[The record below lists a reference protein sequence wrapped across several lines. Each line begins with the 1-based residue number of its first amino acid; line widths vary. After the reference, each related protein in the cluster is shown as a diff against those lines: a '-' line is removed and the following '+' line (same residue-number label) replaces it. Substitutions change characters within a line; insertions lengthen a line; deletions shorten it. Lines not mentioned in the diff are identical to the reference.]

1 MSILLDRAWDILIK
15 NRYAYFALNILYYG
29 LIILLMVYAAFDAP
43 LQSRILETNGTY
55 YMTGALSVA
64 DQSFEARK
72 LFLVLG
78 RTFLINVLGTS
89 YGSITLPSFVIPFVG
104 ILLGLYQAAMLGL
117 VFSPFNTG
125 ISQIFVPHIVTMF
138 IEGQAC
144 VLAMLGAYIQGRA
157 MLWPKS
163 MGQIS
168 RWKAYVEGVRQTGTI
183 YMFIMAL
190 FLISALYGVIEAV
203 WLMG

>member
-1 MSILLDRAWDILIK
+1 MITLFDRAWDILIE
-15 NRYAYFALNILYYG
+15 NRYAYFLLNVLYYG
-29 LIILLMVYAAFDAP
+29 LIILFMAYAVFDAP
-43 LQSRILETNGTY
+43 LQNRILETSGAN
-55 YMTGALSVA
+55 YMTGALSLVNQTF
-64 DQSFEARK
+64 DART
-72 LFLVLG
+72 LLLVLG
-78 RTFLINVLGTS
+78 RTFLINVLGTN
-89 YGSITLPSFVIPFVG
+89 YGSITLPSFVIPFAG
-104 ILLGLYQAAMLGL
+104 IFQGLFQAVMLGL
-117 VFSPFNTG
+117 IFSPFNTAIG
-125 ISQIFVPHIVTMF
+125 PIFAPHIPTLF

-163 MGQIS
+163 MGQVS

-190 FLISALYGVIEAV
+190 LLISAIYGVIEAA